1 MNKPE
6 PVTIANLWRLIELV
20 ESDERDES
28 VPEGYIRFNDGTL
41 VML

>member
-6 PVTIANLWRLIELV
+6 PVTISELWRLIEYV
-20 ESDERDES
+20 KSEENNDSTPD
-28 VPEGYIRFNDGTL
+28 GYVRLHDGTL

>member
-20 ESDERDES
+20 ESEERDKS
-28 VPEGYIRFNDGTL
+28 VPDGYVRLNDGTV